1 MRFFFKSRQFKIIL
15 IVFSIVLVVSLIFGI
30 IGSKMAPHTDFAG
43 MIAAPFRAIG
53 TTVSNAF
60 TDFNKALSDGNAL
73 MLENAELKAQL
84 NEMRENTADYEK
96 IKTENKFY
104 KDYLEIKEANPDFKF
119 ASATLIS
126 RDSDDIYGSFLINK
140 GSLSGISVMD
150 PVITEEGL
158 VGCVFEVG
166 TTTAKVKT
174 ILNPD
179 ITLGALDN
187 RTSDSGIISGGAEL
201 ARNNMCRFSNLSRS
215 SSVAVGDYVVT
226 SGEGIFPDGLLIG
239 SINAIDS
246 DKYNTSIYAD
256 ITPFVNFAEIRDVMV
271 ITSFDGQG
279 GIKTQKEN

>member
-1 MRFFFKSRQFKIIL
+1 MRFFFKSHQFKIIL
-15 IVFSIVLVVSLIFGI
+15 VIFSIVLVISIVFGI
-30 IGSKMAPHTDFAG
+30 IGGTMAPQTNFAG
-43 MIAAPFRAIG
+43 MIAAPFRAVG
-53 TTVSNAF
+53 TKISNAIS
-60 TDFNKALSDGNAL
+60 DFNKALNDGNDL

-84 NEMRENTADYEK
+84 NEMREKTADYED
-96 IKTENKFY
+96 IKAENKLY

-126 RDSDDIYGSFLINK
+126 RDTDDIYGSFLINK
-140 GSLSGISVMD
+140 GSLSGIKVMD
-150 PVITEEGL
+150 PVITKEGL

-187 RTSDSGIISGGAEL
+187 RTGDSGKISGGAEL
-201 ARNNMCRFSNLSRS
+201 AQNNMCRFSNLSRS
-215 SSVAVGDYVVT
+215 CSVAVGDYVVT

-239 SINAIDS
+239 SINTIDS
-246 DKYNTSIYAD
+246 DKYNTSIYAN
-256 ITPFVNFAEIRDVMV
+256 ITPFVDFSEIREVMV

-279 GIKTQKEN
+279 GIKTQKEK

>member
-15 IVFSIVLVVSLIFGI
+15 AIFSIVLVVSLIFGI
-30 IGSKMAPHTDFAG
+30 IGAKMAPHTDLAG
-43 MIAAPFRAIG
+43 IVAAPFRALG
-53 TTVSNAF
+53 TKVSNAF

-73 MLENAELKAQL
+73 MLENAELKAEL
-84 NEMRENTADYEK
+84 NEMREKMAEYEK
-96 IKTENKFY
+96 IKTENELY

-150 PVITEEGL
+150 PVITKEGL

-201 ARNNMCRFSNLSRS
+201 AKKNICRFSNLSRS
-215 SSVAVGDYVVT
+215 CSVAVGDYVVT

-256 ITPFVNFAEIRDVMV
+256 ITPFVNFSEIRDVMV
-271 ITSFDGQG
+271 ITSFEGQG
-279 GIKTQKEN
+279 GIKTQKEK

>member
-1 MRFFFKSRQFKIIL
+1 MRFFFKSHQFKIIL
-15 IVFSIVLVVSLIFGI
+15 VIFSIVLVVSIVFGI
-30 IGSKMAPHTDFAG
+30 IGGTMAPQTNFAG

-53 TTVSNAF
+53 TKISNAVS
-60 TDFNKALSDGNAL
+60 DFNKALNDGNNL
-73 MLENAELKAQL
+73 MLENAELRAEL
-84 NEMRENTADYEK
+84 NEMREKIADYEE
-96 IKTENKFY
+96 ITAENKFY
-104 KDYLEIKEANPDFKF
+104 KDYLEIKETNPDFKF

-126 RDSDDIYGSFLINK
+126 RDSDDIYGSFVINK
-140 GSLSGISVMD
+140 GSLSGIKVMD
-150 PVITEEGL
+150 PVITKEGL

-201 ARNNMCRFSNLSRS
+201 AKNNMCRFSNLSRS
-215 SSVAVGDYVVT
+215 CSVAVGDYVVT
-226 SGEGIFPDGLLIG
+226 SGEGIFPDGVLIG
-239 SINAIDS
+239 SIKSIDS

-256 ITPFVNFAEIRDVMV
+256 ITPFVNFSEIRDVMV

-279 GIKTQKEN
+279 GIKTQKEK

>member
-15 IVFSIVLVVSLIFGI
+15 VIFSVFLIISLIFGI
-30 IGSKMAPHTDFAG
+30 IGNKMAPQTDFAG
-43 MIAAPFRAIG
+43 MVAAPFRAFG
-53 TTVSNAF
+53 TKISN
-60 TDFNKALSDGNAL
+60 TIKDFNKALTDGNDL
-73 MLENAELKAQL
+73 MLENAELKAEL
-84 NEMRENTADYEK
+84 NEMREKTADYEE
-96 IKTENKFY
+96 ITAQNKFY

-126 RDSDDIYGSFLINK
+126 RDSDDIYGSFIINK
-140 GSLSGISVMD
+140 GSLSGIKVMD
-150 PVITEEGL
+150 PVITKEGL

-201 ARNNMCRFSNLSRS
+201 AKNNMCRFSNLSRS
-215 SSVAVGDYVVT
+215 CSVAVGDYVVT

-239 SINAIDS
+239 SINSIDS

-256 ITPFVNFAEIRDVMV
+256 ITPFVNFSEIRDVMV